1 MFPKGKETEHNWA
14 ARDQAIQRVRGML
27 KGDVHIRYSEP
38 FLAALKDGFIS
49 WSTKTVRNNNMH
61 IEPHS
66 NNYLISACK
75 FANDRGGQYLP
86 AIL

>member
-27 KGDVHIRYSEP
+27 KGDVHNRYSEP

-49 WSTKTVRNNNMH
+49 WSTKTVHNNMLT
-61 IEPHS
+61 ETHS

-75 FANDRGGQYLP
+75 LANDCSGQYLP
-86 AIL
+86 VIF